1 MDLYESP
8 LGEQRR
14 SPWQQSHSRD
24 SGTSEPTLDAGSTDS
39 TLWLVSRIL
48 YPLLVCL
55 INFSLA
61 IGAWLCLLHPLRL
74 YRLLRW
80 LRARQAG
87 LRFRLVPLDGA
98 HYRLAEKGRPDRLRP
113 SLLLLH
119 SVADDCT
126 VWTEFVRLAD
136 STLDHVI
143 AVDLPGHGGSLVS
156 SEEDFDFGPLADR
169 IRKVLLAAGLPPNQR
184 LHAVG
189 CGAGAGVALALAVG
203 WPSQVELLTMVSPLL
218 PPLTTGDDGTGVNK
232 DGNDRAGDGNDRA
245 GDGNDRAGDGN
256 DRAGDGNDRARDGN
270 DRASD
275 GNDRAGDGNDRARD
289 GNDRASDGNDR
300 ARDGNDRASDGNDRA
315 SDGNDRARDGNDRA
329 GNGNDRAGDGND
341 RASDGND
348 RVGDGND
355 RARDGNDRARE
366 GNDKADDGND
376 RADWQR
382 YNSDLYNWLLPYN
395 QDLLTESI
403 RRRFYRP
410 AATGGLS
417 ILWWPM
423 RSVWLSDRLPK
434 LNFYRALLA
443 NLAEEPGQ
451 TDLLALAGRVRV
463 PAHIVWGAQDE
474 ISPAY
479 NADLLRDRLQNLVQ
493 FDLLDE
499 CGHCPETE
507 CPGVLYN
514 LVHKFRKNMSIKKY
528 K

>member
-24 SGTSEPTLDAGSTDS
+24 SGTSEPKLDAGSTDS

-218 PPLTTGDDGTGVNK
+218 PPLTTGDDGTGVGK
-232 DGNDRAGDGNDRA
+232 
-245 GDGNDRAGDGN
+245 
-256 DRAGDGNDRARDGN
+256 
-270 DRASD
+270 
-275 GNDRAGDGNDRARD
+275 
-289 GNDRASDGNDR
+289 
-300 ARDGNDRASDGNDRA
+300 DGNDRASDGNDRA
-315 SDGNDRARDGNDRA
+315 SDGNDKASDGNARASDGDDRASDGNDKANDGDDRA
-329 GNGNDRAGDGND
+329 SDGNDKASDGDDRVGDGND

-355 RARDGNDRARE
+355 RARDGNDRA
-366 GNDKADDGND
+366 DDGND
-376 RADWQR
+376 RANWQR

-410 AATGGLS
+410 AAAGGLS

>member
-98 HYRLAEKGRPDRLRP
+98 HYRLAEKDRPDRLRP

-143 AVDLPGHGGSLVS
+143 AVDLPGHGGSLVG

-245 GDGNDRAGDGN
+245 S
-256 DRAGDGNDRARDGN
+256 DGNDRAR
-270 DRASD
+270 
-275 GNDRAGDGNDRARD
+275 DGNDRARD

-300 ARDGNDRASDGNDRA
+300 ARDGDDRAGDGNDRA
-315 SDGNDRARDGNDRA
+315 RDGDDRAGDGNDRARDGNDRA

-341 RASDGND
+341 RAS
-348 RVGDGND
+348 
-355 RARDGNDRARE
+355 
-366 GNDKADDGND
+366 DGND